1 MADITLEGRFWGELV
16 LSSAGRW
23 STASAIRKIGEWK
36 QMMEWESGIS
46 KVTSLEGV
54 DIRRASITGKLM
66 VTLCH

>member
-1 MADITLEGRFWGELV
+1 MLVGKSWGELV

-23 STASAIRKIGEWK
+23 STASTIRKIGEWK
-36 QMMEWESGIS
+36 QMMEWESGMS

-54 DIRRASITGKLM
+54 DIRRTSMTGKLM